1 MQNKENFTLNAF
13 NSHRTTNQSFQSAK
27 FCEQPKHF
35 IASTSK
41 HKEEEHFNLPKK
53 ADLSSSKE
61 VSSIPMSKLTSN
73 ITTPVRNMSHIL
85 N

>member
-1 MQNKENFTLNAF
+1 VQNKENFTLNAF

-41 HKEEEHFNLPKK
+41 HKK